1 MSDDADVLSANA
13 SFYEAFRVGS
23 LPAMEAIWAR
33 RGPIACIH
41 PGWPALVGRDRVMA
55 SWKAIFESG
64 APAIECT
71 AAEAHVLGDVAFV
84 TCTELVSDGQLV
96 ATNMFA
102 REDGSWRMVHHHAGP
117 VAARER
123 ARRRKPTDAGLN

>member
-13 SFYEAFRVGS
+13 SFYEAFRGES
-23 LPAMEAIWAR
+23 LPAMDALWAR
-33 RGPIACIH
+33 RVPVACIH
-41 PGWPALVGRDRVMA
+41 PGWPALVGRARVIA

-64 APAIECT
+64 APAIECA

-84 TCTELVSDGQLV
+84 TCSELVDDGQLV
-96 ATNMFA
+96 ATNLFA

-117 VAARER
+117 VAGPER
-123 ARRRKPTDAGLN
+123 PPRAKPTDTGPN